1 MTDPK
6 IMHTW
11 ASAMRDEAKLAS
23 GLSMGAAGSAAV
35 CYEVSN
41 ALYRAA
47 QLCHQLAEAHQEP
60 AAATKRTARF
70 AMDATCEVEEP

>member
-6 IMHTW
+6 VMHTW
-11 ASAMRDEAKLAS
+11 ASVMRDQAKIAS
-23 GLSMGAAGSAAV
+23 GLAMGAADSAAV
-35 CYEVSN
+35 CSEVSN
-41 ALYRAA
+41 ALYHAA
-47 QLCHQLAEAHQEP
+47 WLCHQLAEAHQTT